1 MKKFTIF
8 ILSLFTVLTIGAQT
22 VIASSRI
29 DATAAIMA
37 DASTGQIIYKQNA
50 DKALPV
56 ASITKLLTILVIED
70 EIQQKQLSWDTQIKI
85 TPEIAAISNDPSYS
99 TIGLKEGQSYSVRT
113 LINAA
118 LVKSAD
124 GATVALATATGDG
137 TDEFNLKMMQ
147 KAKKIGMTNT
157 NIVNSVGLDNGDM
170 KSFKL
175 ADLPS
180 NASNTMSARDVAILS
195 QYLVKHYPELLQ
207 ITAQKEVKIQIAK
220 DQVKNEK
227 NLNKMLPGESY
238 TVKGVKIDG
247 LKTGTSDSAGACF
260 ASTGKYRGHRI
271 VTVILHA
278 KGDDKDNR
286 FKATQEL
293 YKILKNEEH
302 LQSIKVPASV
312 TTRKVANGAAKTME
326 LGPHQVTIWSPYD
339 TRTDYTIGTEYK
351 KNLLNKRGQLVAP
364 IWKDERVG
372 SLRIT
377 SNQLE
382 TLNGEPLMYSLYS
395 SNDVRRGNFYQ
406 RLLH

>member
-1 MKKFTIF
+1 MNLRVKHWIYGIFCLLVAIIAIGPELHAASNPDDKKAVVESQVKEEPVKRESASNSEEHMRMPIDWHKSSETIPYPD
-8 ILSLFTVLTIGAQT
+8 LSKVKHFWVKVDLKKNRTYLYDGSKIIYT
-22 VIASSRI
+22 
-29 DATAAIMA
+29 MY
-37 DASTGQIIYKQNA
+37 STGGVY
-50 DKALPV
+50 
-56 ASITKLLTILVIED
+56 
-70 EIQQKQLSWDTQIKI
+70 
-85 TPEIAAISNDPSYS
+85 
-99 TIGLKEGQSYSVRT
+99 
-113 LINAA
+113 
-118 LVKSAD
+118 
-124 GATVALATATGDG
+124 
-137 TDEFNLKMMQ
+137 
-147 KAKKIGMTNT
+147 
-157 NIVNSVGLDNGDM
+157 
-170 KSFKL
+170 
-175 ADLPS
+175 
-180 NASNTMSARDVAILS
+180 
-195 QYLVKHYPELLQ
+195 
-207 ITAQKEVKIQIAK
+207 AK

-351 KNLLNKRGQLVAP
+351 KNLLNKRGKLVAP